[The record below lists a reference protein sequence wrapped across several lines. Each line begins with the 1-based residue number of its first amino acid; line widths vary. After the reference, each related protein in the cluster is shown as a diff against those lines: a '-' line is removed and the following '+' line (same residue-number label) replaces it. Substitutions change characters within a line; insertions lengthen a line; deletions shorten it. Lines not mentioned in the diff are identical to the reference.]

1 MLNKIMSWYNCTIKG
16 FHWSGKAVGLIICI
30 NVDRCVCVCVCE
42 REVKYITTTVA
53 IMDLKIRDT
62 EGH

>member
-16 FHWSGKAVGLIICI
+16 FHWSWNAVGLIIYI
-30 NVDRCVCVCVCE
+30 NVDRCVCVCVWKVE
-42 REVKYITTTVA
+42 YITTTVA

-62 EGH
+62 KGH